1 MKTALSLENVY
12 VDFERD
18 GVISSVLDNVSLSV
32 KEGEYISIIGHSGCG
47 KSTLLNVVAG
57 LVPLT
62 LGAALVEN
70 KEITGPGPDR
80 AVVFQNH
87 SLLPWMTVYENVRLA
102 VDKIFGGQEPMSKL
116 HARVMRN
123 LELVKMTHAADKRP
137 GEISGGMKQ
146 RVGIARALAMEP
158 KVLLLDEPFGAL
170 DALTRGHLQDTVM
183 SLHSRINATVLMI
196 THDVDEAVLL
206 ADKVVMMTN
215 GPKAT
220 IGKIVDVKCPRP
232 RSRLTCLED
241 PEFVRCRHEIVGFLE
256 AHDRVAK
263 PDFAQV

>member
-1 MKTALSLENVY
+1 MTKPILSIENLY

-32 KEGEYISIIGHSGCG
+32 NAGEYISIIGHSGCG

-62 LGAALVEN
+62 LGVALLEN
-70 KEITGPGPDR
+70 KEIIGPGPDR

-87 SLLPWMTVYENVRLA
+87 SLLPCITVDENVRLA
-102 VDKIFGGQEPMSKL
+102 VDKLYGHKETMSQL
-116 HARVMRN
+116 NERVMTN
-123 LELVKMTHAADKRP
+123 LDLVKMTHAAQKRP

-183 SLHSRINATVLMI
+183 ALHSRIKATVLMI

-206 ADKVVMMTN
+206 ADRVVMMTN

-232 RSRLTCLED
+232 RSRLTAFND
-241 PEFVRCRHEIVGFLE
+241 PEFVRCRAEIVSFLQ
-256 AHDRVAK
+256 ANDVAA
-263 PDFAQV
+263 PVPA

>member
-1 MKTALSLENVY
+1 MTKPILSLENLY

-32 KEGEYISIIGHSGCG
+32 NAGEYISIIGHSGCG

-62 LGAALVEN
+62 LGAALLEN

-102 VDKIFGGQEPMSKL
+102 VDKLYGSKETMSQL
-116 HARVMRN
+116 NERVMTV
-123 LELVKMTHAADKRP
+123 LDLVKMTHAAQKRP

-183 SLHSRINATVLMI
+183 ALHSRIKATVLMI

-206 ADKVVMMTN
+206 ADRVVMMTN

-232 RSRLTCLED
+232 RSRLTAFND
-241 PEFVRCRHEIVGFLE
+241 PEFVRCRAEIVSFLQ
-256 AHDRVAK
+256 ANDMAAPVPA
-263 PDFAQV
+263 